1 MCVKFY
7 CVGAVWGRGPQP
19 PEALGNFLKT
29 FVICGRKAI
38 LMPFGSRFARLK
50 SFFARLV
57 KDHVLHHLKELN
69 FLDLKAN

>member
-1 MCVKFY
+1 M
-7 CVGAVWGRGPQP
+7 
-19 PEALGNFLKT
+19 GNVLKT
-29 FVICGRKAI
+29 FVIFGRKAI
-38 LMPFGSRFARLK
+38 LMPFGSRFTRLK